1 MRYGTN
7 TAVMVVAVLGLLA
20 GLNYL
25 ASRRNKTWDLTKQ
38 HRHSLSEQSRRVLD
52 GLKDDITLTY
62 FERTGRME
70 EGKDQLELYARAS
83 RRVKVAYVDPM
94 VNPGPAREHEITGP
108 TVLVSAGARNEKVTT
123 PSEQDITNAIIKVTR
138 GVKKTVCFQEGEGER
153 DPDDGGA
160 RGFSG
165 AKAALGKTQYDTRKV
180 FLAREGQVPA
190 DCTVLVVAGP
200 DKDLFPQAVD
210 AIRNFVRG
218 GGKVLIM
225 IEPELRGSAPAL
237 VSLAADWNLQVGH
250 DVVVDSSGMG
260 QIVGGGALTPVVLN
274 YPYHEITKD
283 LREVMTVFHTARSV
297 QAGTGGAAGIAAQN
311 LAETFD
317 VSWAETD
324 LTLKGQVRF
333 DEGKD
338 KRGPVSLAAV
348 ATLSGTALAPAGAPA
363 PSPAAASPAATL
375 EGPVIASP
383 GALPPASPSASPG
396 SASPA
401 GASPSPSPSPSA
413 SPAPEPSASPDEG
426 KREARVAVFGDADF
440 ASNALLQVQGNQDLF
455 VNTVAW
461 LAQDPDLI
469 SIRPREPDDQRL
481 FLTQQQQGNVR
492 MVSLFLLPGALVAGG
507 VYSWWRRRG

>member
-1 MRYGTN
+1 
-7 TAVMVVAVLGLLA
+7 
-20 GLNYL
+20 
-25 ASRRNKTWDLTKQ
+25 
-38 HRHSLSEQSRRVLD
+38 VLD

-62 FERTGRME
+62 FERSARMA
-70 EGKDQLELYARAS
+70 EGKDQLELFASAS

-94 VNPGPAREHEITGP
+94 VDPGPAREHEITGP
-108 TVLVSAGARNEKVTT
+108 TVLVSAGPRSEKVTT

-138 GVKKTVCFQEGEGER
+138 GVKKTVCFAEGEGER

-190 DCTVLVVAGP
+190 DCTVLVVAAP
-200 DKDLFPQAVD
+200 EKEMFPAAVE
-210 AIRNFVRG
+210 AIRRFVKG
-218 GGKVLIM
+218 GGKALLM
-225 IEPELRGSAPAL
+225 IEPELRGSSPAL

-260 QIVGGGALTPVVLN
+260 QIVGGGALTPVVMN

-338 KRGPVSLAAV
+338 KRGPISLAAV
-348 ATLSGTALAPAGAPA
+348 ATLSGTALAPAGGAA
-363 PSPAAASPAATL
+363 PSAAPTASPAATL

-383 GALPPASPSASPG
+383 GALPP
-396 SASPA
+396 
-401 GASPSPSPSPSA
+401 PSPSPSA
-413 SPAPEPSASPDEG
+413 SPSAGASASPSPAATPTPEPNASPDET

-492 MVSLFLLPGALVAGG
+492 MVSLFLLPAALVGGG